1 MTLAGKL
8 LGRLMKELFAPSGE
22 SLDRSAYEQSGAIDH
37 SGPRLRKEGF
47 MMLTSIV
54 SSPRGRFTL
63 PAFMTI
69 LLLLSSLAMAQ
80 TTLSTGTI
88 NGTVTDPSG
97 AVVSSAKVVIT
108 NTGTAQKIN
117 LTSSS
122 SGSFSSGP
130 LDPGQ
135 YKVEVTAKGFS
146 GISEMV
152 TVQVGNTAT
161 VLAKLIVGQESQV
174 IEVQGSTVQVNTEQ
188 ATVQG
193 VLTSAQIENLPV
205 NGRNFLDLAQ
215 LEPGVQIQDG
225 QNFDPTKAG
234 YSSISFGGRFGRTAR
249 VNVDGVDV
257 SDETVGTTTADVP
270 ASAIDE
276 FQISQS
282 SLDLSQDL
290 TSSGAVNVTTK
301 SGTNKLHGEAFGFFR
316 DHSMAAAAAGGQDL
330 YNQRSQYGASLGGP
344 VIKNK
349 LFFFADGERT
359 KQDSLAPVV
368 LSGTPYAPDG
378 AGFSSPFREDN
389 LIGKVDYNLRNGAKA
404 FYRYSYF
411 KNSLLATFGLG
422 FSVYDNKDI
431 TRQHVVGFD
440 FTTGSFSHSIRFSY
454 LKFQN
459 QIVDATLSN
468 SSLPFCCTGL
478 ELSSGSFFTG
488 PNLLAPQSTPQSNRE
503 IKYDGSKTYHT
514 HTIRYGISFNHVQG
528 GGFADF
534 YGSAPRVSWSTN
546 GATEAF
552 AATGS
557 FGNGDPANPLNYPVN
572 RLRVGN
578 GQGFNTLNPALGF
591 PAGGLGPDNRIG
603 LYVGDSWKIKP
614 NLTVSVGVR
623 YDRDT
628 GRTDSDLAAIPEIN
642 AEFPGYGNRVQQAN
656 ANLAPQFGFAW
667 DPGKNG
673 KTVIR
678 GGVGLFFENV
688 IWNNVLFDRPER
700 LRTGAFNAV
709 TSACFGGNPQPVPIR
724 DASGNAS
731 TISPV
736 GICGNNVH
744 IGDVIPQ
751 ILSFWQQVLAGNTF
765 DTKAVNPNFVGTS
778 LAEGLGVPG
787 PALFDPN
794 YKTPRSVQINIG
806 IQREIRHGMVL
817 SADYLRNIETKTL
830 LGIDVNKV
838 GDISTFNQGGAQAA
852 IASVEANCGLGVT
865 VASTYSGNCNLD
877 PSNGTNDGLTY
888 GTVSNPARPAVMEDY
903 ASNGLGVP
911 NDASGVGCGQPIA
924 AGGFGHPCA
933 FGGVNPNQNQ
943 AFFLK
948 PIGRSV
954 YNALQLKLTQNVNN
968 PMRGVKALNFQI
980 SYSLSNLSNTGG
992 AQVTGTPAD
1001 SDQDFVLTAADNNKP
1016 GRYYGPALLDRTH
1029 QISFGGYADVPGGFR
1044 LGLIAHFYSPL
1055 SSAIVAPNF
1064 GSSAE
1069 IFRTDFTGDGS
1080 VGDPVPGTH
1089 LGQFDRGTNAGSL
1102 NALISH
1108 YNTTQ
1113 GNQATPAGNVLIQNN
1128 QMTLTDLQNLG
1139 GVSPLIDPAPAG
1151 QVNYTWLRA
1160 LDMRLAW
1167 RHTFKDRFTIEPSVG
1182 FFNLPN
1188 FSNFNLPP
1196 NTMNGILFGAGNG
1209 SINGTTKADNEAFRV
1224 GNGTGVYGLGSQRQ
1238 IEFGLRFVF

>member
-1 MTLAGKL
+1 MN
-8 LGRLMKELFAPSGE
+8 SN
-22 SLDRSAYEQSGAIDH
+22 
-37 SGPRLRKEGF
+37 
-47 MMLTSIV
+47 
-54 SSPRGRFTL
+54 SPRPGTRFG
-63 PAFMTI
+63 
-69 LLLLSSLAMAQ
+69 LLVVSMFVLLSSALLVAQ
-80 TTLSTGTI
+80 TTLSTGSI
-88 NGTVTDPSG
+88 VGTVTDPSG
-97 AVVSSAKVVIT
+97 AVVGGAKVVVT
-108 NTGTAQKIN
+108 NTGTNQTFT
-117 LTSSS
+117 LTSN
-122 SGSFSSGP
+122 GAGAFGTGP
-130 LDPGQ
+130 LDPGA
-135 YKVEVTAKGFS
+135 YKVQVSSKGFS
-146 GISEMV
+146 TVSESV

-161 VLAKLIVGQESQV
+161 MNAKLALGQESTV
-174 IEVQGSTVQVNTEQ
+174 VEVQGSTVQVNTEQ

-193 VLTSAQIENLPV
+193 VLTSSQIENLPV

-225 QNFDPTKAG
+225 QNFDPSKAG

-257 SDETVGTTTADVP
+257 SDETVGTTTADIP

-301 SGTNKLHGEAFGFFR
+301 SGTNAFHGEAFGFFR
-316 DHSMAAAAAGGQDL
+316 DHSMAAASAGGQDL

-368 LSGTPYAPDG
+368 LTGTPYAPDG

-389 LIGKVDYNLRNGAKA
+389 LIGKVDYNLHNGAKA

-468 SSLPFCCTGL
+468 STLPFCCNGL

-503 IKYDGSKTYHT
+503 IKYDGSKTFHS

-528 GGFADF
+528 GGFANL
-534 YGSAPRVSWSTN
+534 YGTAPRVSWSTN
-546 GATEAF
+546 GGTIASADAGPF
-552 AATGS
+552 PGGS
-557 FGNGDPANPLNYPVN
+557 ANPLNYPVN
-572 RLRVGN
+572 RLRVSN
-578 GQGFNTLNPALGF
+578 GQGFNTLDPALGF

-614 NLTVSVGVR
+614 NFTVSLGVS

-628 GRTDSDLAAIPEIN
+628 GRTDSDLPAIPEIN
-642 AEFPGYGNRVQQAN
+642 AEFPGYGNPVKQAN
-656 ANLAPQFGFAW
+656 ANLAPQIGFAW

-709 TSACFGGNPQPVPIR
+709 TSACRFSTAQLVPIR
-724 DASGNAS
+724 DSNGVAT
-731 TISPV
+731 TISPSNYDPSTGL
-736 GICGNNVH
+736 GICGNPYVGN
-744 IGDVIPQ
+744 VIPD
-751 ILSFWQQVLAGNTF
+751 ILAFWDQVLAENTF
-765 DTKAVNPNFVGTS
+765 DKSAVNPNFVGTS
-778 LAEGLGVPG
+778 LAQGLGVPG
-787 PALFDPN
+787 PALFAPN
-794 YKTPRSVQINIG
+794 YTTPRSVQINFG

-817 SADYLRNIETKTL
+817 SADFLRNIETKTL

-838 GDISTFNQGGAQAA
+838 GDISTFNLGGAQSA
-852 IASVEANCGLGVT
+852 ISDTNNAFGCGAGFDLVSTGCAIGAGATIDDYAFFGLGT
-865 VASTYSGNCNLD
+865 
-877 PSNGTNDGLTY
+877 
-888 GTVSNPARPAVMEDY
+888 
-903 ASNGLGVP
+903 P
-911 NDASGVGCGQPIA
+911 NDSQGVGCSQDPSL
-924 AGGFGHPCA
+924 GGLGRPCA
-933 FGGVNPNQNQ
+933 FGGLNPNQNQ

-968 PMRGVKALNFQI
+968 PMRGVKALNFQM
-980 SYSLSNLSNTGG
+980 SYSLSTFSNTGG
-992 AQVTGTPAD
+992 AQFTGTPGD
-1001 SDQDFVLTAADNNKP
+1001 SDQDFVLSAADNNRP

-1064 GSSAE
+1064 GDSAE

-1080 VGDPVPGTH
+1080 VGDPLPGTH
-1089 LGQFDRGTNAGSL
+1089 LGQFDRGTDASSL
-1102 NALISH
+1102 NALISR

-1113 GNQATPAGNVLIQNN
+1113 GNQATPAGNVLIQNGL
-1128 QMTLTDLQNLG
+1128 MTLANLQDAG
-1139 GVSPLIDPAPAG
+1139 GTSPIVDPAPVG

-1209 SINGTTKADNEAFRV
+1209 SINGTTKTDNEAFRV

-1238 IEFGLRFVF
+1238 IEFGLRFIF